1 MARSKT
7 PPPAALLASPDDVEA
22 QFYEALQH
30 GDLDKLMAVWCDD
43 DDIACVHPGG
53 SARLSGAAAIRAS
66 FEAVFA
72 TGPIPLQ
79 PHSVRRMHTL
89 GCAVHHVVE
98 RIALIDDKGLH
109 SAWVLATNVYLKTA
123 QGWRMAVHH
132 ASPGSPASELAEPA
146 PGAGPSTLH

>member
-22 QFYEALQH
+22 QFYEALQQ
-30 GDLDKLMAVWCDD
+30 GDADKLMAVWSDD

-53 SARLSGAAAIRAS
+53 GARLSGAAAIRAS

-72 TGPIPLQ
+72 KGPIPLQ
-79 PHSVRRMHTL
+79 PHSVRRLHAL
-89 GCAVHHVVE
+89 GCAAHHVVE
-98 RIALIDDKGLH
+98 RIALLDDKGLR

-123 QGWRMAVHH
+123 QGWRMVVHH
-132 ASPGSPASELAEPA
+132 ASRGGEMAEA
-146 PGAGPSTLH
+146 PSGEAPSTLH